1 MSGHNKWSKIKH
13 KKGAEDA
20 RKSKIFSKF
29 ARLITLESKKAG
41 GNENTPGLRA
51 VILRAR
57 AENMPKDIIERA
69 IKKGVSKEAGSL
81 EEATYEAYGPGG
93 SAIIIEVLT
102 DNKNRT
108 LSEIKQILLTRGA
121 TFAEQ
126 GAALWAFEK
135 RGSEWIP
142 KTTIPFSAENSEI
155 LKQLKETLEEHDD
168 VQKVY
173 TNISQES

>member
-29 ARLITLESKKAG
+29 ARLIALESKKAN
-41 GNENTPGLRA
+41 GNENAPTLRA
-51 VILRAR
+51 VIARAR
-57 AENMPKDIIERA
+57 EANMPGDNIERA
-69 IKKGVSKEAGSL
+69 IKKGGDKEAGAL
-81 EEATYEAYGPGG
+81 EEVLYEAYGPAG
-93 SAIIIEVLT
+93 SAIVIECLT

-108 LSEIKQILLTRGA
+108 LLEVKQILLA
-121 TFAEQ
+121 HEASFAEK

-135 RGSEWIP
+135 KNAEWLP
-142 KTTIPFSAENSEI
+142 KTKIPLSEESAEK
-155 LKQLKETLEEHDD
+155 LKRLVEELEESDD

-173 TNISQES
+173 TNSV